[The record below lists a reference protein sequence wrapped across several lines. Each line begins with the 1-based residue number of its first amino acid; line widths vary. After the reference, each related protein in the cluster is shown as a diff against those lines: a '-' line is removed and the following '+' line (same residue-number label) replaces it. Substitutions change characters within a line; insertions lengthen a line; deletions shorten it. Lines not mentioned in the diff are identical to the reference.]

1 MMCIDADTEMTG
13 DTGLTGDAVGGAVTG
28 ARLLGEDRRV
38 GHEVDAGHQDAGRV
52 TVEDDRAVHLGELAQ
67 PGRGERHVEGE
78 AAGRHR
84 LDLAVVAHDDQ
95 GAGAAA
101 QDALEALTQGG
112 AGCDGGQGAPAREA
126 SV

>member
-1 MMCIDADTEMTG
+1 MTG
-13 DTGLTGDAVGGAVTG
+13 AGLLRD
-28 ARLLGEDRRV
+28 DRRV

-84 LDLAVVAHDDQ
+84 LDLTIVAHDDQ

-112 AGCDGGQGAPAREA
+112 AGCDGGQGGAQARR
-126 SV
+126 SLGCSRGSLCC